1 MVLIFGICFL
11 FDPKTENLVFIVLLR
26 LLMLYFAVTNVTSPK
41 TFLMESGRKKIW
53 VWRGVFYGFG
63 LWEMEISEHS
73 ITFSWVRFA
82 GKMPASNILYNL
94 LWFQEDERRS
104 MIVNLVEKIWMQ
116 HGLNL

>member
-1 MVLIFGICFL
+1 MGLIMG
-11 FDPKTENLVFIVLLR
+11 DK
-26 LLMLYFAVTNVTSPK
+26 
-41 TFLMESGRKKIW
+41 
-53 VWRGVFYGFG
+53 
-63 LWEMEISEHS
+63 ISEHS
-73 ITFSWVRFA
+73 SACHKKICKILCVPIMPEQRMLWVCEFFLFIFEPTITFSWVRFA